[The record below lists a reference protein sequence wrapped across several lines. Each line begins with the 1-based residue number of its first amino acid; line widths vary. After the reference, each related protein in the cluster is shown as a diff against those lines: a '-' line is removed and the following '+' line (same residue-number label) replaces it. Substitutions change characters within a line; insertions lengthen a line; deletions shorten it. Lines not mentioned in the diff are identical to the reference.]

1 MRLRKID
8 FKQLSTSIG
17 AVVAFLSF
25 FVTLFKGVYQERPL
39 TLSCIVLLVF
49 MLMLGLA
56 LENMKKQTRSR
67 IINTILNQKFPITA
81 LAQYAVYVSHD
92 IRNSKIVLS
101 SEMATVYLFTN
112 NDNLSSLMSLVQY
125 DILGNVKNKYMSES
139 KITATYSKEPSEAF
153 NSLSIDIID
162 NLTDKRIPPIHHN
175 EHKYKGANNQRLY
188 DICFDAPLGRHNP
201 CFNCSVKIS
210 DNKPMPLGNKM
221 VYFFDPTNFAS
232 KVKRLKIRFITD
244 SKEIH
249 ENYDISFYKLNKTN
263 LDAKSLSS
271 LRTQI
276 GHGVKHIKNTYMAEI
291 DFIQSGLESKIHNNY
306 LYIMV
311 ISRKNEE

>member
-56 LENMKKQTRSR
+56 LESMKKQTRSR

-162 NLTDKRIPPIHHN
+162 NLTDRRIPQCTITSTN
-175 EHKYKGANNQRLY
+175 TKEQTT
-188 DICFDAPLGRHNP
+188 
-201 CFNCSVKIS
+201 SVYTIFVL
-210 DNKPMPLGNKM
+210 MPLW
-221 VYFFDPTNFAS
+221 VDIILALIAQ
-232 KVKRLKIRFITD
+232 LKFLT
-244 SKEIH
+244 
-249 ENYDISFYKLNKTN
+249 TN
-263 LDAKSLSS
+263 LCHLETKW
-271 LRTQI
+271 
-276 GHGVKHIKNTYMAEI
+276 
-291 DFIQSGLESKIHNNY
+291 FIFSTLLILPQK
-306 LYIMV
+306 
-311 ISRKNEE
+311 